1 MVMNLITKQIALKV
15 VEGFQ
20 SIRGSPSELY
30 KCFLLK
36 FLDSFS
42 YFSFS
47 LVLTLF
53 LTEEFGY
60 SDLSAGT
67 IYGAWGAL
75 ITLFG
80 LLTGVIVDSLGVA
93 ASLRIG
99 FIIQFIAKCMIFNT
113 TSRMTLLIALALLSL
128 GGCLGIPVLVIGIR
142 RYSTEKNR
150 GFNFGL
156 FYVIM
161 NIAALLSGPTVDYC
175 TILYKS
181 DRSEDEQR
189 MLEETYA
196 SGGEVEWSLTG
207 YRLIVLL
214 GIVTN
219 ILACIVSISVKEIK
233 VCESGGDNGESDN
246 DHLRV
251 QAFEPEKA
259 SMIEIIRETMY
270 SPSFWRFLLVVM
282 VTLNVRMIF
291 RHLDAT
297 LPKYMLREFGE
308 NVPKGTIYSINPFLI
323 IILVPLITAYTTD
336 TDPLIMIH
344 HGCYISAAS
353 VFVLACS
360 TSIPACVIFVVVL
373 SIGEAIWSPR
383 LYDYTCSI
391 AKEGREG
398 TYMALSSAPL
408 FLAKL
413 PVGMLSGYLLQKYC
427 PEDGQRNSKL
437 MWLIIGLMTASS
449 PILLTMCWT
458 YVSKK
463 DDNNTGVPCA
473 DIPEHEMAPFQQG
486 FDEDG
491 ECSDLKRRPSHTTN
505 VQ

>member
-1 MVMNLITKQIALKV
+1 MSLITTQITRKV
-15 VEGFQ
+15 LDGFQ
-20 SIRGSPSELY
+20 SIKGSPSELY

-60 SDLSAGT
+60 SDLSAGA

-80 LLTGVIVDSLGVA
+80 LLTGVIVDNLGVA

-99 FIIQFIAKCMIFNT
+99 FTIQFIAKCMIFNT
-113 TSRMTLLIALALLSL
+113 TSRTTLLVALTLLSL

-161 NIAALLSGPTVDYC
+161 NLAALLSGPTVDYC
-175 TILYKS
+175 TIMYRS
-181 DRSEDEQR
+181 DRGEDEQR
-189 MLEETYA
+189 MLEEAYA
-196 SGGEVEWSLTG
+196 NGGEVEWSLTG

-219 ILACIVSISVKEIK
+219 ILACLVSISVKEIK
-233 VCESGGDNGESDN
+233 VCESGADNEGN
-246 DHLRV
+246 ANTNLQRV

-259 SMIEIIRETMY
+259 SMREIIRETMH
-270 SPSFWRFLLVVM
+270 SPSFWRFLLVIM

-323 IILVPLITAYTTD
+323 IFLVPFITAYTTD
-336 TDPLIMIH
+336 TDPLLMIH
-344 HGCYISAAS
+344 HGCYVSAAS

-360 TSIPACVIFVVVL
+360 TSVPACVIFVIIL

-427 PEDGQRNSKL
+427 PEDGPRNSKL

-449 PILLTMCWT
+449 PILLTICWK
-458 YVSKK
+458 YISKK
-463 DDNNTGVPCA
+463 DDDNVGEPYTK
-473 DIPEHEMAPFQQG
+473 IPEQEMAPMQQEHDG
-486 FDEDG
+486 DG
-491 ECSDLKRRPSHTTN
+491 EYTDLKRRSNHSN
-505 VQ
+505 